1 MKRNSVID
9 MEETSGFI
17 QSDGQDR
24 GDLDNGMTVDQQIQK
39 TILDVLQS
47 IEIENHY
54 CLKMNGKLEFPMRC
68 DCVR

>member
-24 GDLDNGMTVDQQIQK
+24 GDLDSGF
-39 TILDVLQS
+39 TID
-47 IEIENHY
+47 
-54 CLKMNGKLEFPMRC
+54 
-68 DCVR
+68 